1 MIIGWSKIEGE
12 DEQYDEPLEPMDDSN
27 EDYRPLLD
35 DYDASNDVEAE
46 QVWPKKKKQKLLKNQ
61 PR

>member
-1 MIIGWSKIEGE
+1 MILGWSKIEGE
-12 DEQYDEPLEPMDDSN
+12 DEQYDEPLEPVDDSN
-27 EDYRPLLD
+27 EDYRPQLD
-35 DYDASNDVEAE
+35 DYDAPNEVEAE